1 MSRNCNV
8 IVTITSEIPSNNL
21 PMSTSTAGVPSTVAD
36 KLSPNSKVQQLYRL
50 RNAETPDDVVSAQ
63 RLRFQ
68 VFNVEM
74 GEGLASAHATGL
86 DSDLFDSICDH
97 LLVEEIATGTLVGT
111 YRLQTGIRARSSTG
125 AGFYSAREFDF
136 APFTDRADEIVEL
149 GRACVHRQHRN
160 LVVLGLLWKG
170 IAGYAKERG
179 GRYLIGCSSLTSQNP
194 AEGVTL
200 YQALKDKYLA
210 PEPWQTFP
218 MPGFECMA
226 EPLPAPVR
234 APKLM
239 SAYFSIG
246 AKICG
251 PPALDGEFQ
260 TIDFLTLV
268 DLQALPE
275 NVATRFSLR

>member
-1 MSRNCNV
+1 M
-8 IVTITSEIPSNNL
+8 EAPSNF
-21 PMSTSTAGVPSTVAD
+21 AD
-36 KLSPNSKVQQLYRL
+36 KLSPKSRAQHLYRL
-50 RNAETPDDVVSAQ
+50 RLAETPMDVEAAQ

-74 GEGLASAHATGL
+74 GEGLSSAHETGL
-86 DSDLFDSICDH
+86 DSDRFDPICDH

-111 YRLQTGIRARSSTG
+111 YRLQMGSRALAE
-125 AGFYSAREFDF
+125 AGFYSAQEFDF
-136 APFTDRADEIVEL
+136 TPFVPRAPEIVEL

-170 IAGYAKERG
+170 IAGYATPRG
-179 GRYLIGCSSLTSQNP
+179 GRYLIGCSSLTSQVP

-200 YQALKDKYLA
+200 FDALRGRYFA
-210 PEPWQTFP
+210 PEPWQTVP
-218 MPGFECMA
+218 MPGYECVA
-226 EPLPAPVR
+226 EPLSTPVR

-246 AKICG
+246 AKICS
-251 PPALDGEFQ
+251 PPALDREFQ

-275 NVATRFSLR
+275 SVMARYDIR